1 MFCSNCGAKVPDDN
15 ANFCFECGAPLYKGE
30 EREPEQNEEPGS
42 TPSSS
47 TVPPTDQ
54 NQSEAVRPEPQQ
66 GGTAAVKPT
75 PNKNVIAIIAIAVIA
90 VVALV
95 AVFALTGKP
104 ASGPQPGSSASSAA
118 SAGSASSSAS
128 SESTAS
134 SASSESASSESS
146 AASAASAASASQSSS
161 SPDDGLTPKERREFF
176 EGKWVATNSSDE
188 KRPEGWFKSMAAEG
202 LYYTL
207 ILWDDGTG
215 VFRTPEGPTKIT
227 WEASTMTSATTTIDG
242 EDMTITLRSKE
253 LTLTN
258 SKGVD
263 VYFVPEDEVDMSNAV
278 DLSQHGFGVTVDP
291 NTIEVGE
298 YLKLIG
304 NESVGYMQVP
314 ESWVNRI
321 NDLDDKEVKSY
332 DIVYYVDSKSEY
344 VSPEKGGYAFS
355 LRVEMSRH
363 SASYKEV
370 AQGVY
375 DTFTA
380 DENYGPASM
389 ERMTVGKRRAIVVK
403 STNLVDN
410 VNVAWVIIDRDND
423 EKVSVVL
430 AYNCGA
436 IGNDKAVDWVMAYT
450 ESWQVE

>member
-1 MFCSNCGAKVPDDN
+1 MFCSKCGAKVPDDN

-30 EREPEQNEEPGS
+30 EAEPKQDEVLGS
-42 TPSSS
+42 TPSSN
-47 TVPPTDQ
+47 TVPPAEQDQ
-54 NQSEAVRPEPQQ
+54 GEAVHPEPQQSEAVRPEPQQ
-66 GGTAAVKPT
+66 DGASAVKPE
-75 PNKNVIAIIAIAVIA
+75 PNKKLIAIIAIAAIA
-90 VVALV
+90 VIALV
-95 AVFALTGKP
+95 AVFALSGKP
-104 ASGPQPGSSASSAA
+104 ASGPQPGSAASSAA
-118 SAGSASSSAS
+118 STG
-128 SESTAS
+128 STAS
-134 SASSESASSESS
+134 SAPAESASSGS
-146 AASAASAASASQSSS
+146 SAASAASASQSSS

-176 EGKWVATNSSDE
+176 AGTWVATDSSDE

-215 VFRTPEGPTKIT
+215 VYRTPEGPTKIT
-227 WEASTMTSATTTIDG
+227 WDADTMTSAATAIDG
-242 EDMTITLRSKE
+242 KDMTITLRSKK

-258 SKGVD
+258 PEGVD
-263 VYFVPEDEVDMSNAV
+263 VYFVPEAEVDMSNAV

-291 NTIEVGE
+291 NTIKVGE

-314 ESWVNRI
+314 EGWVNRI

-332 DIVYYVDSKSEY
+332 DIVYYVDPKSEY

-363 SASYKEV
+363 SASYKDV

-375 DTFTA
+375 DSFTS
-380 DENYGPASM
+380 DENYGPATM

-403 STNLVDN
+403 SANLTDN

-423 EKVSVVL
+423 EKVSVAL